1 MQESL
6 GGGTLP
12 MQLEFLCTLYN
23 YPFAYS
29 YIKEY
34 IGPNLFDEGLIQE
47 LASAIFEST
56 QKSTPVDIDY
66 FNNRYPEIKDQK
78 IISTVFM
85 KKDERYD
92 ENDLIRKML
101 TETIK
106 RLNMIHIEKT
116 LKMTSDITEV
126 QRLLMRKKAL
136 DKLNIEFING

>member
-1 MQESL
+1 
-6 GGGTLP
+6 
-12 MQLEFLCTLYN
+12 
-23 YPFAYS
+23 
-29 YIKEY
+29 
-34 IGPNLFDEGLIQE
+34 
-47 LASAIFEST
+47 
-56 QKSTPVDIDY
+56 
-66 FNNRYPEIKDQK
+66 
-78 IISTVFM
+78 M

>member
-1 MQESL
+1 
-6 GGGTLP
+6 

-29 YIKEY
+29 YIKQY

-47 LASAIFEST
+47 LASAIFESIE
-56 QKSTPVDIDY
+56 KSTPVDIDY

-136 DKLNIEFING
+136 DKLNIEFINGQNSRQEKG

>member
-1 MQESL
+1 MKDLYKNWQVL
-6 GGGTLP
+6 FLNLP
-12 MQLEFLCTLYN
+12 
-23 YPFAYS
+23 
-29 YIKEY
+29 
-34 IGPNLFDEGLIQE
+34 
-47 LASAIFEST
+47 
-56 QKSTPVDIDY
+56 KSTPVDIDY

>member
-1 MQESL
+1 
-6 GGGTLP
+6 

-47 LASAIFEST
+47 LASAIFESIE
-56 QKSTPVDIDY
+56 KSTPVDIDY